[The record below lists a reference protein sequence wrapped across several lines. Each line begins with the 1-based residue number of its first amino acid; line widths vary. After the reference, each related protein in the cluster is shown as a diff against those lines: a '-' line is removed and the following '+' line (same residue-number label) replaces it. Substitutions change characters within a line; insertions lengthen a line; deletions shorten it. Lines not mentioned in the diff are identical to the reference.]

1 VKTVPKGDD
10 LAGVLATVARRNR
23 RGAWRA
29 YRLECVAVGL
39 VSLAWAAALV
49 TGIGTLA
56 STQAVSNLGLIGAAL
71 AAAAACARTATRSSG
86 RYRRVW
92 LLLACSALSWGLGQ
106 VIWSWYEFQGRDVP
120 FPSLAHVGFLGGPAF
135 ATAALLAVP
144 MAAQTVAGRLRTI
157 LDGLMIASSVMLVSY
172 VLVLSPVFEAG
183 AENWFSQAISLA
195 YPGGDLIAITIVLY
209 VLLRAR
215 QTSTAMPMPLE
226 LVGAALVALAVADSG
241 FVYLTTTGAYAS
253 GSLIDIGWFF
263 GYAILF
269 LAARKPAV
277 DVAEAEVEEA
287 AGRELGLLLPYV
299 AVVLALVVSVV
310 DLVQRGEIEPFV
322 SWARSFLLLTVVGRQ
337 VLTLLENL
345 SLTRHLEMR
354 VAVRTAELRASE
366 QRFEALVLHSSDVVT
381 IVDVLGRVLYQSE
394 SMQRVFGYSA
404 ESLTGRSLADLLD
417 PEGAASLHNALTNVS
432 RDPLG
437 LRVLELQIRHRE
449 GRSCHAEMTITNL
462 LGDPNVRGLVLN
474 TRDTSERKTLADQLV
489 HQAFHDS
496 LTGLANRAL
505 FKDRVAHGLL
515 RGDRSSGGVVVLF
528 LDLDGFK
535 EVNDSLGHGTGDL
548 LLVQVASRLQTC
560 VRPGDTVARFG
571 GDEFAVLLEDAAG
584 TADAIMVAERI
595 TDSLR
600 EPFTVDG
607 KEIHVSGSVGIAGS
621 GPEVDGT
628 DQLLRNADLAMYR
641 AKSIGQGGYELFDPA
656 MHTLLVE
663 RLQLEADL
671 RRALDLDQLVLHYQP
686 TVSLSSGLLV
696 GVEALVRW
704 QHPTRGLVQP
714 GQFIGVAEDTGLIN
728 ALGRWVL
735 DEACRQAVEWT
746 RRHPDSPALSMALNI
761 SGRQLQHADL
771 AEQVASA
778 LATSGLPPNSLVLEM
793 TESVLMEHTADN
805 LRLLSEL
812 KQLGVR
818 IAIDDFGT
826 GYSSLSYLHQFPV
839 DILKIDRSF
848 VERLSDPH
856 QDAELVRT
864 IVGLGQS
871 LAMETVAE
879 GIEDYQQFLTLRRL
893 GCNLGQGFHFS
904 PPVPAEQIDRII
916 TQEAALGPEETGGL
930 ASVAVLSPPRRA

>member
-1 VKTVPKGDD
+1 METAPKGDD
-10 LAGVLATVARRNR
+10 LAGVLAAVASRNR
-23 RGAWRA
+23 RGAGRA
-29 YRLECVAVGL
+29 YRLECVAVGV
-39 VSLAWAAALV
+39 VSVAWAAALV
-49 TGIGTLA
+49 IGMGTPA
-56 STQAVSNLGLIGAAL
+56 TTRAVSNLGLIGASL
-71 AAAAACARTATRSSG
+71 ASAAACARAAGSNNG

-120 FPSLAHVGFLGGPAF
+120 FPSLADVGYLGGTPF
-135 ATAALLAVP
+135 AVAALLAIP

-157 LDGLMIASSVMLVSY
+157 LDGLMIASSLLLVSW
-172 VLVLSPVFEAG
+172 VLVLSRVFEAG
-183 AENWFSQAISLA
+183 GDNWFSQAISLA

-209 VLLRAR
+209 VLLRVR
-215 QTSTAMPMPLE
+215 QAATAIPMPLE

-241 FVYLTTTGAYAS
+241 FVYLTTTGAYAP
-253 GSLIDIGWFF
+253 GSQIGVGWFF

-269 LAARKPAV
+269 LAARKPV
-277 DVAEAEVEEA
+277 VVGAEAEVEEA
-287 AGRELGLLLPYV
+287 AGRGLGLLLPYL
-299 AVVLALVVSVV
+299 AVVIALVVSVA
-310 DLVQRGEIEPFV
+310 DIMQRGEIEPFI
-322 SWARSFLLLTVVGRQ
+322 SWTRSFLLLTLVGRQ

-345 SLTRHLEMR
+345 SLTRNLEAR
-354 VAVRTAELRASE
+354 VARRTAELRASE

-381 IVDVLGRVLYQSE
+381 IVDVFGNVLYQSE
-394 SMQRVFGYSA
+394 SMRRVFGYSA
-404 ESLTGRSLADLLD
+404 ESLTGRPLSELLD
-417 PEGAASLHNALTNVS
+417 PEGAANLHKALANAA

-462 LGDPNVRGLVLN
+462 LDDPSVRGLVLN
-474 TRDTSERKTLADQLV
+474 TRDTSERKILADQLV

-505 FKDRVAHGLL
+505 FKDRVAHALL
-515 RGDRSSGGVVVLF
+515 RGDLYSSVVVLF

-535 EVNDSLGHGTGDL
+535 EVNDSLGHAAGDL
-548 LLVQVASRLQTC
+548 LLVQVAERLQTC

-571 GDEFAVLLEDAAG
+571 GDEFAVLLEKAAG

-595 TDSLR
+595 TEALR
-600 EPFTVDG
+600 EPFVVEG
-607 KEIHVSGSVGIAGS
+607 KEIHVAGSVGIAGS
-621 GPEVDGT
+621 GAEEDT

-641 AKSIGQGGYELFDPA
+641 AKSAGQGGFEVFDPA

-663 RLQLEADL
+663 RLELEADL
-671 RRALDLDQLVLHYQP
+671 RRALDLDQLVLYYQP
-686 TVSLSSGLLV
+686 TVSLSSGRLV

-704 QHPTRGLVQP
+704 RHPTRGLVQP
-714 GQFIGVAEDTGLIN
+714 GQFIGVAEDTGLIEP
-728 ALGRWVL
+728 LGRWVL
-735 DEACRQAVEWT
+735 EEACRQAVEWS
-746 RRHPDSPALSMALNI
+746 RRHADQPTLSMALNI

-778 LATSGLPPNSLVLEM
+778 LATSGLPPQALVLEM
-793 TESVLMEHTADN
+793 TESVLMEHTLEN
-805 LRLLSEL
+805 LRVLSAL
-812 KQLGVR
+812 KELGVR

-848 VERLSDPH
+848 VERLSDPE

-893 GCNLGQGFHFS
+893 GCNLGQGYHFS
-904 PPVPAEQIDRII
+904 PPVAADQIDLMIA
-916 TQEAALGPEETGGL
+916 QEGALAPEGTTGL
-930 ASVAVLSPPRRA
+930 ATVSVLSSPRRA